1 MRRQLLPVVLLL
13 VALLMVRQI
22 YPYVS
27 GNEPNVVDGY
37 EVERVATGLGG
48 PTCLCLLY
56 TSDAADD

>member
-37 EVERVATGLGG
+37 D
-48 PTCLCLLY
+48 CLLY
-56 TSDAADD
+56 TSPSPRDNR